1 LFYFSL
7 LINFLNLAFSSSGC
21 FFTHSKRLLGN
32 GFLGLILS
40 QSALFDRYA
49 REIVDKMLLYNSI
62 TMAYKSLY
70 IDGVKEEIFK
80 YEGLAAF
87 LPIPKNTLAIFF

>member
-1 LFYFSL
+1 MNKY
-7 LINFLNLAFSSSGC
+7 SGVNDN
-21 FFTHSKRLLGN
+21 T
-32 GFLGLILS
+32 
-40 QSALFDRYA
+40 ALFDRYA

-80 YEGLAAF
+80 YFEPQQVLEIQF
-87 LPIPKNTLAIFF
+87 